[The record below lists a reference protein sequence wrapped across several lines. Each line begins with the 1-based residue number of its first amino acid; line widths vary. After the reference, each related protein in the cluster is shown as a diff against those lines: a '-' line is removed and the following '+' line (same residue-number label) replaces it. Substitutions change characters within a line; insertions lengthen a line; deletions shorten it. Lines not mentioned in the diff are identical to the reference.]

1 MARGHEPSGI
11 DLGLGFRDP
20 ELDRRPGRDPGAGD
34 RAMAREALDRPF
46 DRALGGVDGAADP
59 VEREHRHHGQAVIAA
74 FQALEARPR
83 ARSMMS
89 SRLGTVFPAI
99 APD

>member
-46 DRALGGVDGAADP
+46 DRAADP